1 MLNIKKK
8 YNYHKICQSMI
19 IIQDRN
25 FTKLKYLYLNSKF
38 NSNAENLIH
47 NNVCLY
53 RAIPYPLQA

>member
-19 IIQDRN
+19 IIKDRN

-47 NNVCLY
+47 NDVCL
-53 RAIPYPLQA
+53 